1 MFTFSIFGRRNRPAT
16 ATTRRPRVCRR
27 TPAVEPLEGRKLLST
42 FGGGG
47 VGQHIGVVAEVQ

>member
-1 MFTFSIFGRRNRPAT
+1 MFTFSIFGRRDRP
-16 ATTRRPRVCRR
+16 ATTRRPRVRRR
-27 TPAVEPLEGRKLLST
+27 TPAVEPLEGRELLST